1 MSKSRIQI
9 DIIIFLLALIP
20 LIIAYISEYIF
31 GFQPCNLCIYQR
43 IPFFL
48 ILFFSSCSIFL
59 IHDAKIKKCIFYL
72 LILLFLG
79 NMILALYHVGIE
91 QKLFDLPASC
101 LGTNLLNMNNI
112 DQLTEIIMQK
122 PAVRCDKTEFEI
134 FGISMAMMNVIYCFI
149 AIIIIFSTKNALLKF
164 K

>member
-1 MSKSRIQI
+1 MSKFKIKI

-31 GFQPCNLCIYQR
+31 GLNPCNLCIYQR
-43 IPFFL
+43 IPFFS
-48 ILFFSSCSIFL
+48 ILFLSLCSIFF
-59 IHDAKIKKCIFYL
+59 IHNIKIKKYIFYL

-79 NMILALYHVGIE
+79 NMILGLYHVGIE
-91 QKLFDLPASC
+91 QKLFDLPTSC
-101 LGTNLLNMNNI
+101 SGLDLLNMSNI
-112 DQLTEIIMQK
+112 EQLTEMIMQK
-122 PAVRCDKTEFEI
+122 SAVKCDDPAFEI

-149 AIIIIFSTKNALLKF
+149 AIIIIFSIKNALLKF